1 MALPAEPQKGLALP
15 AALRQIKAMP
25 PGRGNPFPA
34 SGPFAPVDRGKRA
47 EKATCHLLM
56 HRHRPLHPGG
66 PGGARC
72 LHPLHHAPSALR
84 VFFELPPPCQRSR
97 VFALQGKQLPV
108 FLKHGVPS
116 LTRHVIRLLARWV
129 SRPRLG
135 HKNPHFRSSSI
146 SCCSPFSTLLYPLHS
161 ILRVLFATTWTIIPP
176 FFVRPRCTQHT

>member
-1 MALPAEPQKGLALP
+1 MSFRRASEGRWPFQQSLRRAWPFQQLFGRSRPCLPEGATPSRLPALLPLSTGAKGP
-15 AALRQIKAMP
+15 KR
-25 PGRGNPFPA
+25 R
-34 SGPFAPVDRGKRA
+34 PVI
-47 EKATCHLLM
+47 LLM
-56 HRHRPLHPGG
+56 HRHRPLHPGC

-97 VFALQGKQLPV
+97 VFALQGKQSPV

-135 HKNPHFRSSSI
+135 HENPHFRSSSI

-161 ILRVLFATTWTIIPP
+161 ILRVLFATTN
-176 FFVRPRCTQHT
+176 